1 MTRIWRSSPELRI
14 ARLVVAIRVAFWVG
28 AAVTLIWSPIRNAAD
43 RPPFRAWFGL
53 GDTLFD
59 TFAQWDSQWF
69 LHIARH
75 GYDSKQATA
84 FFPLYPLVVRGVSE
98 VVRSDVAAAVLVSLA
113 AGTVAVVVLH
123 KLARPLLGERGAND
137 TVLLV
142 ALYPIAFV
150 FTAAYSDGLF
160 LALAAGSF
168 LAATQRRPLLA
179 GVLGGLACGTRL
191 IGLALLPAL
200 LVLLWPR
207 DRRGLVA
214 LAPLLLLPAAVGGY
228 ALYLDQ
234 HVGDAWA
241 FIDAQGVFWQRHVHS
256 GGPFTGLW
264 LAVRDGYQGASELL
278 QHLPRAPGAPKHND
292 QWSSWNVIQLLLLVA
307 AVWLT
312 WIAYRRLGLAY
323 ALYSAATL
331 VIVLTSPAD
340 VVPLVSFP
348 RYVLDDFPLFIAL
361 AALGGTRP
369 RLRSTLL
376 IGFAAV
382 GGAAAVAFA
391 HHVWIA

>member
-1 MTRIWRSSPELRI
+1 LPRSTELRV
-14 ARLVVAIRVAFWVG
+14 ARLFLAIRVAFWVG
-28 AAVTLIWSPIRNAAD
+28 AAVTLIWSPIERAAD
-43 RPPFRAWFGL
+43 RPPFRAWFAL

-69 LHIARH
+69 LHIAQH
-75 GYDSKQATA
+75 GYDSKQSTA
-84 FFPLYPLVVRGVSE
+84 FFPLYPLVVHGLAFVL
-98 VVRSDVAAAVLVSLA
+98 RSHVAAAVIVSLA
-113 AGTVAVVVLH
+113 AATVAVVVLH

-137 TVLLV
+137 TVLFV

-150 FTAAYSDGLF
+150 FTAAYSDALF

-200 LVLLWPR
+200 VVLLW
-207 DRRGLVA
+207 DRRRLLA
-214 LAPLLLLPAAVGGY
+214 LAPLILLPAAVGAY
-228 ALYLDQ
+228 ALYLDR
-234 HVGDAWA
+234 HLGDAWA
-241 FIDAQGVFWQRHVHS
+241 FVNAQGVFWERHVHG
-256 GGPFTGLW
+256 GGPFSGLW
-264 LAVRDGYQGASELL
+264 LAVRDGYQGASELV

-307 AVWLT
+307 ATWLT
-312 WIAYRRLGLAY
+312 WVAYRRLGLAY

-331 VIVLTSPAD
+331 LIVLTSPAD
-340 VVPLVSFP
+340 VVPLVSLP
-348 RYVLDDFPLFIAL
+348 RFLLADFPLFLAL
-361 AALGGTRP
+361 ASVCATRP
-369 RLRSTLL
+369 GLRTGVLV
-376 IGFAAV
+376 GFATV
-382 GGAAAVAFA
+382 GGAAAAGFA

>member
-1 MTRIWRSSPELRI
+1 VDSRRI
-14 ARLVVAIRVAFWVG
+14 ARLFLAIRVAFWIG
-28 AAVTLIWSPIRNAAD
+28 AAVTLLWSPIRDASA

-53 GDTLFD
+53 GDWLFD

-75 GYDSKQATA
+75 GYDSKQASA
-84 FFPLYPLVVRGVSE
+84 FFPLFPLVVRGVSE

-123 KLARPLLGERGAND
+123 KLARPLLGERGAMD
-137 TVLLV
+137 AVLLV

-160 LALAAGSF
+160 LALAAGAF
-168 LAATQRRPLLA
+168 LAATQQRPLLA

-191 IGLALLPAL
+191 IGLALLPSL
-200 LVLLWPR
+200 IVLLWN
-207 DRRGLVA
+207 RRRLLA
-214 LAPLLLLPAAVGGY
+214 LAPLILLPAAVGAY
-228 ALYLDQ
+228 ALYLDHQ
-234 HVGDAWA
+234 VGDAWA
-241 FIDAQGVFWQRHVHS
+241 FVHVQGVFWHRHVHS
-256 GGPFTGLW
+256 GGPFSGLW
-264 LAVRDGYQGASELL
+264 LAVRDGYRGASELV
-278 QHLPRAPGAPKHND
+278 QHLPRAPGAPKQHD
-292 QWSSWNVIQLLLLVA
+292 QWASWNVIQLLLLVA
-307 AVWLT
+307 AAWLT
-312 WIAYRRLGLAY
+312 WVAYRRLGLAY

-331 VIVLTSPAD
+331 LIVLTSPAD
-340 VVPLVSFP
+340 IVPLVSLP
-348 RYVLDDFPLFIAL
+348 RYLLGDFPLFIAL
-361 AALGGTRP
+361 ASVCATRP
-369 RLRSTLL
+369 RLRSTVL